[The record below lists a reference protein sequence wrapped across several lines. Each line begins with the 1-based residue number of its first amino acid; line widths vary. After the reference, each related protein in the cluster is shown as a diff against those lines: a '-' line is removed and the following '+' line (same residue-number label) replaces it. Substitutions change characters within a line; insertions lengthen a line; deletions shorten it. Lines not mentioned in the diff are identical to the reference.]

1 MFGSRHL
8 PFASVRFR
16 RSAGRRL
23 WRPLVGVGA
32 LLFLMADDGIGS
44 DELACEIA
52 VTQIARCCP
61 GLAVE
66 SISCVH
72 GGCDSNLRPDI
83 EEPRAQCIQ
92 ARSCD
97 ELRNQGACD
106 TGLWELHPAC
116 LAMGTTMPTCQIKV
130 PPCR

>member
-1 MFGSRHL
+1 M
-8 PFASVRFR
+8 
-16 RSAGRRL
+16 
-23 WRPLVGVGA
+23 RPLLGAGA
-32 LLFLMADDGIGS
+32 LLFLMADDGISS

-52 VTQIARCCP
+52 AAKLTSCCP

-83 EEPRAQCIQ
+83 DEPRGQCIQ
-92 ARSCD
+92 IKSCD
-97 ELRNQGACD
+97 ELRTLGACD

-130 PPCR
+130 PPCH